1 MKLVTR
7 DVDPD
12 STRDLLERVP
22 RACLSFATN
31 FGPRTQPV
39 GLLWHEGRCLVSI
52 PGKAEYQPLSDQE
65 VVLLVDEG
73 IYYFDLRAIY
83 IRGQVKT
90 TEAPPDSPAG
100 RKWFEVVP
108 IKTVAW
114 DYGTLREVEDDR

>member
-1 MKLVTR
+1 MKPVTR

-12 STRDLLERVP
+12 RMRDLLERVP
-22 RACLSFATN
+22 RACLSFASDH
-31 FGPRTQPV
+31 GPIVQPV
-39 GLLWHEGRCLVSI
+39 GLLWHETRCRVSI
-52 PGKAEYQPLSDQE
+52 LGEADDQPFPGQE

-90 TEAPPDSPAG
+90 AEAPPDAPTG

-114 DYGTLREVEDDR
+114 DYGTLREVQDDR

>member
-12 STRDLLERVP
+12 SMRDLLERVP
-22 RACLSFATN
+22 RACLSFASDH
-31 FGPRTQPV
+31 GPQAQPV
-39 GLLWHEGRCLVSI
+39 GLLWHEDRYLVSI
-52 PGKAEYQPLSDQE
+52 PGEAEHQPFPGQE

-73 IYYFDLRAIY
+73 IYYFDLRVIY
-83 IRGQVKT
+83 IRGQVRAI
-90 TEAPPDSPAG
+90 EAPSDAPAG

-114 DYGTLREVEDDR
+114 DYGTLREVRDDR